1 MAEYFWKGLLIGLIF
16 GVPAGAIGALTI
28 GRTLEKGFAAGFLTG
43 MGSSAADMKKVSFVV
58 ITICMIG
65 ALTGCGNSVPM
76 EEPPQNFSNIESDEF
91 SEGTESEGQSD
102 EIQSSAEEN
111 SGLSAEREEQ
121 EQIQSEPQ
129 VQNDQQV
136 QNEPMESSGLES
148 EEMNILMKIGDEAVT
163 VAWEDNESA
172 RALTELLGEQPLSI
186 QMSMYGGF
194 EQVGSLGTSLPRED
208 VQTTTQAGDIVLYS
222 GSQIVVFYGSN
233 SWAYTRLGRITDKSA
248 EELAELL
255 SNGDVTVTL
264 ELQ

>member
-1 MAEYFWKGLLIGLIF
+1 
-16 GVPAGAIGALTI
+16 
-28 GRTLEKGFAAGFLTG
+28 
-43 MGSSAADMKKVSFVV
+43 MKKVSFVV
-58 ITICMIG
+58 ITICLIG
-65 ALTGCGNSVPM
+65 ALTGCGNSVP
-76 EEPPQNFSNIESDEF
+76 ENELPQGFSNIESDEF

-129 VQNDQQV
+129 VQN
-136 QNEPMESSGLES
+136 EPVESSGLES

-172 RALTELLGEQPLSI
+172 RALTELLGEQTLSI

-208 VQTTTQAGDIVLYS
+208 EQTTTQAGDIVLYS

-248 EELAELL
+248 GELAELL
-255 SNGDVTVTL
+255 GSGDVTVTL

>member
-1 MAEYFWKGLLIGLIF
+1 
-16 GVPAGAIGALTI
+16 
-28 GRTLEKGFAAGFLTG
+28 
-43 MGSSAADMKKVSFVV
+43 MKKVSFVV
-58 ITICMIG
+58 ITICLIG
-65 ALTGCGNSVPM
+65 ALTGCGNSVP
-76 EEPPQNFSNIESDEF
+76 ENELPQGFSNIESDEF

-111 SGLSAEREEQ
+111 SGLSTEQEEQ

-136 QNEPMESSGLES
+136 QKEPVEGSGLES

-163 VAWEDNESA
+163 VAWEDNEAA
-172 RALTELLGEQPLSI
+172 RALTELLGEQTLSI

-208 VQTTTQAGDIVLYS
+208 EQTTTQSGDIVLYS

-248 EELAELL
+248 RELEELLG
-255 SNGDVTVTL
+255 SGDVTITL

>member
-1 MAEYFWKGLLIGLIF
+1 
-16 GVPAGAIGALTI
+16 
-28 GRTLEKGFAAGFLTG
+28 
-43 MGSSAADMKKVSFVV
+43 MKKVSFVV
-58 ITICMIG
+58 ITICLIG
-65 ALTGCGNSVPM
+65 ALTGCGNSVP
-76 EEPPQNFSNIESDEF
+76 ENELPQGFSNIDSDEF

-129 VQNDQQV
+129 VQN
-136 QNEPMESSGLES
+136 EPVESSGLES

-163 VAWEDNESA
+163 VAWEDNESV
-172 RALTELLGEQPLSI
+172 RALTELLGEQTLSI

-208 VQTTTQAGDIVLYS
+208 EQTTTQAGDIVLYS

-255 SNGDVTVTL
+255 GSGDVTVTL

>member
-1 MAEYFWKGLLIGLIF
+1 
-16 GVPAGAIGALTI
+16 
-28 GRTLEKGFAAGFLTG
+28 
-43 MGSSAADMKKVSFVV
+43 MKKVSFVV
-58 ITICMIG
+58 ITICLIG
-65 ALTGCGNSVPM
+65 ALTGCGNSVP
-76 EEPPQNFSNIESDEF
+76 ENELPQGFSNIESDEF

-129 VQNDQQV
+129 VQN
-136 QNEPMESSGLES
+136 EPVKSSGLES

-172 RALTELLGEQPLSI
+172 RALTELLGEQTLSI

-208 VQTTTQAGDIVLYS
+208 EQTTTQAGDIVLYS

-248 EELAELL
+248 GELAELL
-255 SNGDVTVTL
+255 GSGDVTVTL